1 MRYVRYAVEGP
12 TDEPVAETLLKS
24 AGLIPRHTLTTY
36 GKDYLD
42 RKLPGLNRT
51 ASTLAWFVIRDLDHD
66 DNHLCIRALRSNL
79 MKGQT
84 RGGMC
89 FRLAVRAHRSLVAG

>member
-12 TDEPVAETLLKS
+12 TDEAVAETLLKS

-51 ASTLAWFVIRDLDHD
+51 ASTLAWFVIRDLDHES
-66 DNHLCIRALRSNL
+66 ITQPRTGPGAFAELRTWL
-79 MKGQT
+79 EGE
-84 RGGMC
+84 
-89 FRLAVRAHRSLVAG
+89 